1 MKTESRGKCGELR
14 KHRSVSICHQD
25 QKKKSQEKVIED
37 FQMKIECLF
46 NIGVN
51 KFFCYLKRVLLN
63 KAKKL
68 NL

>member
-1 MKTESRGKCGELR
+1 VWRTPQTSIRFNLSSRPKE
-14 KHRSVSICHQD
+14 
-25 QKKKSQEKVIED
+25 KKSQEKVIED